1 MGLFSGSKK
10 AEKRRET
17 LDISASQLMIILKK
31 AVLLA
36 IEDIEARSFTFGP
49 EIMFEYGDE
58 IHFMGVKYDKKR
70 ARKEKRIL
78 YCEELMSVYLD
89 KQDYLTPEELFEKA
103 DIQGIKLNQ
112 ITSGIIV
119 APEYRELL

>member
-1 MGLFSGSKK
+1 MFFGRKK
-10 AEKRRET
+10 EKKKKEV
-17 LDISASQLMIILKK
+17 LDISSAQLMEILKK

-36 IEDIEARSFTFGP
+36 AEDIEAKSFTFGP
-49 EIMFEYGDE
+49 EIMFEYDDE
-58 IHFMGVKYDKKR
+58 IHFMGVRYDKKR
-70 ARKEKRIL
+70 AREEKRIL
-78 YCEELMSVYLD
+78 YCEEFMSVYLD